1 MASGRQV
8 NMTILEGLRRA
19 VSAKHAHSCLFAD
32 TDEPDH
38 STLPVVAARESARR
52 RDTVCFPRLSRRERG
67 AFLVDFSWLREELA
81 R

>member
-1 MASGRQV
+1 MTDPIV
-8 NMTILEGLRRA
+8 NLERLRLA

-52 RDTVCFPRLSRRERG
+52 RDTVHFPRLSKGERG
-67 AFLVDFSWLREELA
+67 AFLVEFAWLRGELA
-81 R
+81 K